1 MVHLFAL
8 GFSDS
13 SFSIP
18 KESGITDLF
27 RIALALWD
35 FYISIFIFD
44 FCEECHGLHLDS
56 TCFGCDGHLHKIN
69 LPLHWHGTNF
79 HILVSLSI
87 ILSRDLN
94 SHCIGLSLPL
104 TCFP

>member
-1 MVHLFAL
+1 MYLTGIFEFCLGIFEISFDSTKDELMVHLFAL

-35 FYISIFIFD
+35 FFIFPYLFSIYVKNVMGYIWSLLALGVMAIFTKLTYNSIGMGRIFIF
-44 FCEECHGLHLDS
+44 
-56 TCFGCDGHLHKIN
+56 
-69 LPLHWHGTNF
+69 
-79 HILVSLSI
+79 
-87 ILSRDLN
+87 
-94 SHCIGLSLPL
+94 
-104 TCFP
+104 